1 MVKKHVTARQEV
13 RAQRKAERNEK
24 LKGLFSNLGKHT
36 WRLGVLTFVEVLVFV
51 GVVSLIQ
58 ADPVIKY
65 TLATVIVVFTAREM
79 Y

>member
-1 MVKKHVTARQEV
+1 MKSKVKVE
-13 RAQRKAERNEK
+13 RKGFVERFKNVPA
-24 LKGLFSNLGKHT
+24 HT
-36 WRLGVLTFVEVLVFV
+36 WRLGVLTFVEILVFV

-65 TLATVIVVFTAREM
+65 TLATVIVVFTAKEL